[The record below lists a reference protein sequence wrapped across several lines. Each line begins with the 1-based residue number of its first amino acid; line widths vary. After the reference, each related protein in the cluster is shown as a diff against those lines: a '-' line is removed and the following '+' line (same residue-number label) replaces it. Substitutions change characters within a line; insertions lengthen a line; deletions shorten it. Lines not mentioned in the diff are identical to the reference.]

1 MPNAAYTSWTVTLRP
16 NLVFHDGT
24 PCNGAALLTNF
35 QAQAKSLLTG
45 IVLSPTLVSITQT
58 GPLAV
63 TITFK
68 APWVPFPYYLAGGI
82 GGQIAY
88 VAAPSMLA
96 NPNGTTHPVGTGPFV
111 FKEWIPND
119 HFTATANP
127 NYWRKGMPYLSQIT
141 FKPIPDEEARA
152 EALKSGTID
161 LMITDTPQIITQF
174 RGNKSYSYIDDSTH
188 VAGEPDMNCVQLN
201 CLAKPFNDANVRRA
215 AAMAINRKQYAK
227 VIDEGVLPVSNGLF
241 VPGSPYYSTTPY
253 PAYNPTEAAKLVKA
267 AAKTNGGPIS
277 FSYGSTNSPAAI
289 RAAEYLEQAWQAVG
303 FQVKTNIVQQNDT
316 INNALAGKYQAL
328 GWRQFGAVD
337 PDLNYIFWS
346 TTTVSSGSLSINM
359 ARNADPHD
367 RDGAPGRLGPAPTTS
382 VREAAY
388 KTVNKRLAL
397 DLPYL
402 WTDRA
407 VWAVIGDPT
416 VQNFNNPTTPQGQAG
431 LRHDRG
437 LHLADPDLD
446 QLSWRLMS
454 GRILVVEDDE
464 RIRSSMRLALEGEGY
479 EVRDAASGE
488 EGLDL
493 FAEAPTDVALI
504 DLMLPGMDGFE
515 CCRALRRSSA
525 VPIIIVTAR
534 ADTHDVVAGL
544 EAGADDYVTKPFVA
558 KELAA
563 RIRALLRRARP
574 AEEEPGA
581 LDLRRPPAAA
591 RAGGAAPPQ
600 RRRGALHPDRVPPA
614 VRAGGQPQQGA
625 QPRAAARPGLGLRL
639 LRRRAPGRRPHPAL
653 AHQGRGGPR
662 GAPAHTHREGHGLQ
676 AGALT

>member
-1 MPNAAYTSWTVTLRP
+1 M
-16 NLVFHDGT
+16 
-24 PCNGAALLTNF
+24 
-35 QAQAKSLLTG
+35 
-45 IVLSPTLVSITQT
+45 
-58 GPLAV
+58 
-63 TITFK
+63 
-68 APWVPFPYYLAGGI
+68 
-82 GGQIAY
+82 
-88 VAAPSMLA
+88 
-96 NPNGTTHPVGTGPFV
+96 
-111 FKEWIPND
+111 
-119 HFTATANP
+119 
-127 NYWRKGMPYLSQIT
+127 
-141 FKPIPDEEARA
+141 
-152 EALKSGTID
+152 
-161 LMITDTPQIITQF
+161 
-174 RGNKSYSYIDDSTH
+174 GNRSYSYIDDSTH

-201 CLAKPFNDANVRRA
+201 CLAQPFNNANVRRA
-215 AAMAINRKQYAK
+215 AAMAINRQQYAK

-253 PAYNPTEAAKLVKA
+253 PAYNPSQASKLVRQ

-277 FSYGSTNSPAAI
+277 FTYGSTNSPAAI
-289 RAAEYLEQAWQAVG
+289 RAAQYLQQAWQAVG
-303 FQVKTNIVQQNDT
+303 FQVKTTIVQQNET

-359 ARNADPHD
+359 ARNADPTIET
-367 RDGAPGRLGPAPTTS
+367 ALLAGRASTEKS

-388 KTVNKRLAL
+388 KTVNKRLAPGHP
-397 DLPYL
+397 LPV
-402 WTDRA
+402 DRPGGLGRRRQPEGA
-407 VWAVIGDPT
+407 ELQQPDDA
-416 VQNFNNPTTPQGQAG
+416 AG
-431 LRHDRG
+431 PARLRHDRRF
-437 LHLADPDLD
+437 HLAHADLD
-446 QLSWRLMS
+446 QLSWGRMS

-479 EVRDAASGE
+479 EVRDAASAE

-581 LDLRRPPAAA
+581 LTFGDLQLLPEQGVLRRLNGEEVHCTRTEFRLLCELAASPNKVLS
-591 RAGGAAPPQ
+591 REQ
-600 RRRGALHPDRVPPA
+600 LLDRVWGYDYFGDGRLVDVHIRRLRTKVEADPA
-614 VRAGGQPQQGA
+614 VPQHI
-625 QPRAAARPGLGLRL
+625 LTV
-639 LRRRAPGRRPHPAL
+639 
-653 AHQGRGGPR
+653 RGMGYKLVP
-662 GAPAHTHREGHGLQ
+662 
-676 AGALT
+676 